1 MGLLPIRVFPDP
13 VLTTPTTEVTEIDGA
28 LAALCDS
35 MIETMYDA
43 PGVGL
48 AANQIGVGQRFFVYD
63 AGEGPRV
70 VINPRIVETSGE
82 WEYDE
87 GCLSVP
93 GMGWPITRPGT
104 VHLVGRDLEGRELDL
119 VATELE
125 ARIFLHETDHL
136 DGHLL
141 LERLEEDE
149 RKEALR
155 ELRGRRLRLGQ
166 RDD

>member
-1 MGLLPIRVFPDP
+1 MSLLPIRVFPDP

-28 LAALCDS
+28 LASLCDS

-48 AANQIGVGQRFFVYD
+48 AANQIGVAKRFFVYD

-93 GMGWPITRPGT
+93 GMGWAITRPGT
-104 VHLVGRDLEGRELDL
+104 VHLVGADLEGRELDV

-136 DGHLL
+136 DGRLL
-141 LERLEEDE
+141 LDRLDEDE
-149 RKEALR
+149 RREALR
-155 ELRGRRLRLGQ
+155 ELRGRRLRLG
-166 RDD
+166 RRAD

>member
-1 MGLLPIRVFPDP
+1 MSLLPIRVFPYP
-13 VLTTPTTEVTEIDGA
+13 VLTTPTTKVTGIDGA

-104 VHLVGRDLEGRELDL
+104 VHLVGVDLEGRGLDV

-141 LERLEEDE
+141 LDRLDEDE
-149 RKEALR
+149 RREALR
-155 ELRGRRLRLGQ
+155 ELRGRRLRLG
-166 RDD
+166 RRAD

>member
-1 MGLLPIRVFPDP
+1 MSLLPIRVYPDP

-28 LAALCDS
+28 LASLCDS

-82 WEYDE
+82 WEFDE

-104 VHLVGRDLEGRELDL
+104 VHLVGRDLEGRELDV

-125 ARIFLHETDHL
+125 ARNFLHETDHL

-141 LERLEEDE
+141 LDRLEDDE

-155 ELRGRRLRLGQ
+155 ELRGRRLRLG
-166 RDD
+166 RRAD